1 MTWRTPF
8 SALLTVPASI
18 ALTIGAMAVPLVLI
32 ERQIGAPDLLA
43 PLGTS
48 AIRSLLTI
56 VATGAMTALSLA
68 YSLTLVVFTLA
79 ASSIGPRLLKRFTT
93 ERVNQVT
100 AGLLGGTFL
109 YALVV
114 IGFTSG
120 PPPTLAAVGAGLLA
134 IASVVQLIW
143 FVRNVAQSVSVDDEI
158 AEITARLRREMAR
171 LKAQVEDAP
180 EIPEAWHFRPVI
192 RAERTGYLLQPD
204 REALCELAKKADIV
218 VRIDHPSGEYVLA
231 DTPVMSVS
239 GDFPEDETQRLTEL
253 VRLEPARSD
262 SGTAQFSIN
271 LLVEI
276 ALRALSPGV
285 NDTFTALAVSE
296 MLSGALADIAH
307 EEPKPEVLT
316 DADGHPRVILPGVG
330 LRDVFGQAFHPLRR
344 ASGQN
349 VLMAQGLAKAYGRL
363 YTSGGQETRAV
374 MEDHARL
381 LVKDLQRASL
391 ASADVDSVTEL
402 LPDELR
408 RAVTG

>member
-18 ALTIGAMAVPLVLI
+18 ALTIGTAAVPLVLI
-32 ERQIGAPDLLA
+32 ERIFGSPDMLV
-43 PLGTS
+43 PLGTD
-48 AIRSLLTI
+48 AIRSLLGV

-120 PPPTLAAVGAGLLA
+120 PPPRMAAVGAGLLA
-134 IASVVQLIW
+134 VASVVQLIW

-158 AEITARLRREMAR
+158 AEITARLRSEMAR

-180 EIPEAWHFRPVI
+180 DVPEAWHFRSVI
-192 RAERTGYLLQPD
+192 KAQKTGYLLQPD
-204 REALCELAKKADIV
+204 GDALCELARKADIV

-231 DTPVMSVS
+231 DTPVMSIC
-239 GDFPEDETQRLTEL
+239 GEFPDDQVQRLSDA

-285 NDTFTALAVSE
+285 NDTFTALAVAE

-307 EEPKPEVLT
+307 DEPKPEVLA

-330 LRDVFGQAFHPLRR
+330 LRDIFGQAFHPLRR

-363 YTSGGQETRAV
+363 YATGGDEARSV

-381 LVKDLQRASL
+381 LLDDLRRASL

-402 LPDELR
+402 LPDDLR
-408 RAVTG
+408 RAATG